1 MIEIVR
7 RIFAVIDYY
16 YGIVIIVLIRIISKL
31 RVIMLLG
38 LWWLINVQL
47 LVGEETHSFR

>member
-1 MIEIVR
+1 MNETID

-16 YGIVIIVLIRIISKL
+16 YGIVIIVLIPIISKL
-31 RVIMLLG
+31 RVIMLHG

-47 LVGEETHSFR
+47 LVGKETHSFH